1 MNQGK
6 KQAGVFEY
14 VQRLADDALI
24 LGHRLSEWCS
34 YGPWLEEDLALTNT
48 ALDHIG
54 RARLLYDYAADV
66 EGLGRSEDD
75 LAYLRSEREYRNLLV
90 YELPKGNFADTM
102 ARQFLT
108 DAYQVDFFN
117 ALSESGDEVLSAI
130 AQKSVKECRYHLRR
144 SRHWVIRLGDGTPES
159 HSKMQQ
165 ALDSVWGYT
174 HELFAPDEL
183 DSAMLEAGIGVD
195 ITLLKPEWDSKV
207 NEVLAESTLVRPDDE
222 WSVIGGR
229 SGVHTEHL
237 GFLLAELQY
246 MQRSYPALDW

>member
-1 MNQGK
+1 MK
-6 KQAGVFEY
+6 AAIKQVDVFEY
-14 VQRLADDALI
+14 VLRLADDALI

-54 RARLLYDYAADV
+54 RARLLYSYAADV
-66 EGLGRSEDD
+66 EGLGRGEDD

-90 YELPKGNFADTM
+90 YELPKGNFADII

-108 DAYQVDFFN
+108 DIYHLAFFA
-117 ALSESGDEVLSAI
+117 ALCESGDETLSAI

-144 SRHWVIRLGDGTPES
+144 SRHWIMRLGDGTRES
-159 HSKMQQ
+159 HNRMQQ
-165 ALDSVWGYT
+165 ALDAVWGYT
-174 HELFAPDEL
+174 HELFTADEL
-183 DSAMLEAGIGVD
+183 DQAMLEAGIGVNPA
-195 ITLLKPEWDSKV
+195 LLKPGWDLKV
-207 NEVLAESTLVRPDDE
+207 DEVLAEATLNRPADE
-222 WSVIGGR
+222 WSVSGGR

-246 MQRSYPALDW
+246 MQRTYPALDW